1 MNRMRSATRVPVWD
15 PLVRIAHWVLV
26 IAFFVAYFT
35 EDDFLTQHVW
45 AGYTVTAIILVRIA
59 WGFVGS
65 RQARFADFLYDPAT
79 VLRYLGGLVRG
90 KARRYLGHSPGGGV
104 MVIALLLALAATTW
118 SGLMV
123 YAYDRQAGPLAGL
136 IAAPTAADAP
146 AATPNRES
154 ARADFEARENFWE
167 ETHELFA
174 NLALV
179 LVILHIGGVVL
190 ASVVHRENLVAAMLT
205 GKKRGPDGDGST
217 GKDA

>member
-1 MNRMRSATRVPVWD
+1 MNRTRNATAVPVWD
-15 PLVRIAHWVLV
+15 PFVRIAHWVLV

-45 AGYTVTAIILVRIA
+45 AGYTVATIVLVRVV

-65 RQARFADFLYDPAT
+65 RHARFADFLYDPAT
-79 VLRYLGGLVRG
+79 VLRYLGDLVLGR
-90 KARRYLGHSPGGGV
+90 ARRYLGHSPAGGA

-136 IAAPTAADAP
+136 VAPPAADGP
-146 AATPNRES
+146 AAAPNREGAS
-154 ARADFEARENFWE
+154 AGFEAREDFWE
-167 ETHELFA
+167 ATHELFA
-174 NLALV
+174 NLTLV

-190 ASVVHRENLVAAMLT
+190 ASVVHRENLVAAMLK
-205 GKKRGPDGDGST
+205 GKKRGPDDGSA

>member
-1 MNRMRSATRVPVWD
+1 MTGTRSASRITVWD

-26 IAFFVAYFT
+26 TAFFVAYFT

-45 AGYTVTAIILVRIA
+45 AGYTVAAIVLVRVV

-65 RQARFADFLYDPAT
+65 RPARFTDFLYDPAT

-90 KARRYLGHSPGGGV
+90 KAPRYLGHSPAGGA
-104 MVIALLLALAATTW
+104 MVIALLLVLAATTW

-136 IAAPTAADAP
+136 VAPSADAPTAP
-146 AATPNRES
+146 PNREAAS
-154 ARADFEARENFWE
+154 AGFEAREDFWE
-167 ETHELFA
+167 ETHELLA
-174 NLALV
+174 NVALA

-190 ASVVHRENLVAAMLT
+190 ASVVHRENLVAGMLT
-205 GKKRGPDGDGST
+205 GKKRGSDDDGSA